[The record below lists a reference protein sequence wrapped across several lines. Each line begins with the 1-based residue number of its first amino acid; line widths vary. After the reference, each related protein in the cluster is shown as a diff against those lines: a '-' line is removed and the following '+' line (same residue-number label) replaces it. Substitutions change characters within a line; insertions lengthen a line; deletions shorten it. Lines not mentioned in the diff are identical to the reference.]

1 MEKGVGP
8 LINDFFLHHIV
19 KLHIER
25 IQLYVFWV
33 GKGPVKLL
41 GPSRIVGMTR
51 RLLLSMTASIFWVE
65 WSHALSDPQLKVQQ
79 QAPFVLGHVEGVS
92 LGEMSA
98 ATPFVLSSFGLFGT
112 TTKRWPCGA
121 NHTWR
126 ILSAIPQHG
135 FEFTERGRGLPHQ
148 CAPSVLC
155 KAKPSSIT
163 CGIRVLKHYTTVCK
177 IL

>member
-1 MEKGVGP
+1 M
-8 LINDFFLHHIV
+8 
-19 KLHIER
+19 
-25 IQLYVFWV
+25 
-33 GKGPVKLL
+33 KLL

-51 RLLLSMTASIFWVE
+51 RLLLSMTASIFCKE

-79 QAPFVLGHVEGVS
+79 QAPFALGHVERVS

-112 TTKRWPCGA
+112 TMKRWPCGA

-148 CAPSVLC
+148 MPLAYYVKQSPVQS
-155 KAKPSSIT
+155 
-163 CGIRVLKHYTTVCK
+163 RVEYVS
-177 IL
+177 